1 MLGEKVSNIQNRCI
15 FVKFKV
21 ERLYLV
27 NGRCLLCNGVIVTFI
42 KSEQSVGVLFDEDS
56 SSTNPNT
63 SGKSC
68 SLTSTKHILRK
79 YYIIFS
85 IIFELIFIA
94 NRT

>member
-63 SGKSC
+63 AAKV
-68 SLTSTKHILRK
+68 
-79 YYIIFS
+79 
-85 IIFELIFIA
+85 A
-94 NRT
+94 A